1 MNRMLAAL
9 AFPARRSRGVLFVML
24 AVLAARGDAAG
35 PGPQPH
41 LVGLELPDT
50 VHLDGIRDS
59 VRLSAALIYSDGHRE
74 PLTVGAW
81 TGNGG
86 DAATLHT
93 DGWVWTRG
101 ERAFEA
107 SVRFASLSASTVGV
121 VRRPRSHSWGER
133 ERAAV
138 RRHYGAARGATVDWS
153 WPEFVAD
160 WRPVDPFGITT
171 IDASFL
177 LRTAEGRAEIMTRVR
192 NAISAGQ
199 LLDLMF
205 HDVPTEDVDAFRA
218 LVSELAS
225 VRHRLFT
232 WADLYPVEG

>member
-1 MNRMLAAL
+1 VAL
-9 AFPARRSRGVLFVML
+9 SALTEAGLTASV
-24 AVLAARGDAAG
+24 AVVVDAIGWDGYLNRGDLYALHAAG
-35 PGPQPH
+35 WAFVSH
-41 LVGLELPDT
+41 SMTHADLT
-50 VHLDGIRDS
+50 T
-59 VRLSAALIYSDGHRE
+59 LSAEDL
-74 PLTVGAW
+74 
-81 TGNGG
+81 
-86 DAATLHT
+86 
-93 DGWVWTRG
+93 
-101 ERAFEA
+101 
-107 SVRFASLSASTVGV
+107 
-121 VRRPRSHSWGER
+121 ER

>member
-1 MNRMLAAL
+1 MLAAL

-41 LVGLELPDT
+41 LVGLELPDS
-50 VHLDGIRDS
+50 VHLDAIRDS
-59 VRLSAALIYSDGHRE
+59 VRLPGALIYSDGHRE

-121 VRRPRSHSWGER
+121 VRRQG
-133 ERAAV
+133 
-138 RRHYGAARGATVDWS
+138 
-153 WPEFVAD
+153 
-160 WRPVDPFGITT
+160 
-171 IDASFL
+171 
-177 LRTAEGRAEIMTRVR
+177 RTAGENGSGPPCAVITARPAEQRWIGAGRSSWRIGARWTH
-192 NAISAGQ
+192 SG
-199 LLDLMF
+199 
-205 HDVPTEDVDAFRA
+205 
-218 LVSELAS
+218 
-225 VRHRLFT
+225 
-232 WADLYPVEG
+232 